1 MLIQACYIWLKA
13 GITVIGC
20 FTHVKSKFVDI
31 IKNTKTPGKAV
42 EAIRFL
48 QQLYKLE
55 RQAKEMHPIER
66 KFFRE
71 LKAKP
76 ILKSFKLWLTATK
89 KIAPPKSRLGLA
101 IGYELNQWEKL
112 VPG

>member
-31 IKNTKTPGKAV
+31 IKNTKQHGKAV
-42 EAIRFL
+42 EDIGFL

-55 RQAKEMHPIER
+55 RQAREMHPIER
-66 KFFRE
+66 KFFR
-71 LKAKP
+71 
-76 ILKSFKLWLTATK
+76 
-89 KIAPPKSRLGLA
+89 
-101 IGYELNQWEKL
+101 
-112 VPG
+112 